1 MIWSVFDKL
10 KPKKI
15 FLSKLLY
22 FLFVKRN
29 FAIVYY
35 TTVKN
40 LNIIYGSF
48 LDSYLLSL
56 CFLLCIQN
64 LEPKRYIHITIKN
77 VFNKWGCVCKKD
89 NEKVSPNN
97 SNFFFPGL

>member
-10 KPKKI
+10 KPKKL
-15 FLSKLLY
+15 FFSKLHY

-29 FAIVYY
+29 FASVHY

-56 CFLLCIQN
+56 CFMLCIQN
-64 LEPKRYIHITIKN
+64 LEPKSYIHITIKN
-77 VFNKWGCVCKKD
+77 VFKKWGYV
-89 NEKVSPNN
+89 
-97 SNFFFPGL
+97 